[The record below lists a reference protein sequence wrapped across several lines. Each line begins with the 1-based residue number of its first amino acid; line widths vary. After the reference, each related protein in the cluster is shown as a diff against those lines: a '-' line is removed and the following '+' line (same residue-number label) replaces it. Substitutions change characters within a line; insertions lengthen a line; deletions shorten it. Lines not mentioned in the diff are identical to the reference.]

1 MVAHPG
7 ARSAPGSDR
16 KGQSQP
22 EEERKM
28 THKDGPIDAPTSSVP
43 ETAITAELDQ
53 LLDGYFAAFNDYDVD
68 AIQAVISDS

>member
-1 MVAHPG
+1 
-7 ARSAPGSDR
+7 
-16 KGQSQP
+16 
-22 EEERKM
+22 M

-53 LLDGYFAAFNDYDVD
+53 LLDDYFAAFNDYDVD